1 MLCYISPHVF
11 TIDDE
16 TLACCFGPS
25 RALDIHAAVPTAI
38 ETEWS
43 AERKFGAD
51 SRALSSTA
59 VGGATCR

>member
-38 ETEWS
+38 ETE
-43 AERKFGAD
+43 
-51 SRALSSTA
+51 
-59 VGGATCR
+59 